1 MKREEHH
8 TMRPAPRRNPDVT
21 IWIIQSRLSDGSAVY
36 AVQINGKAID
46 AISRDHAD
54 DMAEAFRAAIERNSN
69 EWAIVEF
76 YEAA

>member
-1 MKREEHH
+1 MGLKAAHRE
-8 TMRPAPRRNPDVT
+8 PDLT

-36 AVQINGKAID
+36 AVQIGGKVID

-69 EWAIVEF
+69 EFALVEF
-76 YEAA
+76 HENA